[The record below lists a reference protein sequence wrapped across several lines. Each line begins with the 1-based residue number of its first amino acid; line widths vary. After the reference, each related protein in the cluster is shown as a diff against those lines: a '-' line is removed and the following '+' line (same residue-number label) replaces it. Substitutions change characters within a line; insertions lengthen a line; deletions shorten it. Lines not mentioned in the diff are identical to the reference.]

1 MNGRAR
7 RRPPHSEPIDGDA
20 VVMVRPY
27 VLVPPPP
34 RPVCGA
40 VRPVKLQ
47 TPPLGASRLP
57 CAETAGHEPPH
68 RDALGHRWIATP
80 QLVQALAVTVTAEQ
94 LRQTLS
100 VGSAGVGTAGGQAG
114 DVSRRSRWC

>member
-80 QLVQALAVTVTAEQ
+80 QLVQALAVTVTAESV
-94 LRQTLS
+94 RRALS
-100 VGSAGVGTAGGQAG
+100 DVNVSVHADEVGEQA
-114 DVSRRSRWC
+114 RSRQRPP